1 MVMND
6 FAAPLA
12 QRVLF
17 PADGRATARLFL
29 LFFLPLAALLSL
41 AAFLFYDERAQ
52 NEKALYEARELQ
64 RVAKREKIIAAELQ
78 AAASDLRVLA
88 DETELHLR
96 SGSPPSAQPILR
108 DEFLSFMKRKAFY
121 REICFLDLSGQE
133 VIRVDRRYGRPRA
146 VPPAE
151 LESEAGR
158 AHFREALRHG
168 RGEIYISPFQFTA
181 GESPQPELRFAQMV
195 HDRQG
200 QRRGVIVI
208 NYDAARLVRELQTA
222 TPAAP
227 GDDMLFNADGSLVY
241 GTDPS
246 CPQAGC
252 GQDIWK
258 RIQAVDGGQFP
269 YAGGL
274 ITFATIY
281 PLLEGLERS
290 GAQPAAPAAAKKH
303 FWKVVSH
310 VSGATLTAE
319 SRELASKLLP
329 RYLGLLAL
337 FAAGSWFGAHAAAKR
352 REAEERLFHETLARL
367 ELTRGVEQATATLQ
381 SIGDAVITVNTDG
394 RIVSLNPAAERI
406 SGWSNAEA
414 QGRVFQDVCRLIDEG
429 SRQPVECP
437 AKKCMSEKAVV
448 SLPDSVVMVSRDGR
462 EFAVQDTVAPIHTRL
477 GQIIGAVQV
486 FRDVSERRRAE
497 QELQQAQERLRAVV
511 DGVLDGIVTFDG
523 QGVIESFNPAAGR
536 MFGYQAQEVIGLN
549 SSLLLADPECGE
561 HDNCISRYVSNGEA
575 KTLGKERETTGR
587 RKDGALFPMEISL
600 NEVRVEGQRRFIGI
614 LRDIT
619 ERKEAEQQL
628 VFLAQNDQLTGL
640 ANRTLFL
647 DHLRQTLARAQRN
660 GQMAAVMFIDLDDF
674 KEVNDTLGHDT
685 GDQVLKQVAGRLK
698 SCVRV
703 SDVVAR
709 MGGDEFTIVLE
720 GLEKRAYA
728 ELAAQN
734 ILKAMLLP
742 LAISQRELKVA
753 TSIGIA
759 LYPDDGEDIGTLLRN
774 ADIAMYRSKAA
785 GGNAYHFYAA
795 EMARDSAGG

>member
-1 MVMND
+1 MAMND
-6 FAAPLA
+6 SAAPLA
-12 QRVLF
+12 QRILS

-41 AAFLFYDERAQ
+41 AAFLFYDERVQ
-52 NEKALYEARELQ
+52 NEKALYEAREIQ
-64 RVAKREKIIAAELQ
+64 RVAEREKVIAAELQ
-78 AAASDLRVLA
+78 AVASDLRVLA
-88 DETELHLR
+88 DELELHL
-96 SGSPPSAQPILR
+96 SHGSPPSAQLILR
-108 DEFLSFMKRKAFY
+108 DEFLSFTNRKAFY

-133 VIRVDRRYGRPRA
+133 VIRVDRRHGRPRA

-181 GESPQPELRFAQMV
+181 GESPQPELRFAQMA

-208 NYDAARLVRELQTA
+208 TYDAARLVRELQAA

-246 CPQAGC
+246 CPQSVC

-274 ITFATIY
+274 ITFATVY

-290 GAQPAAPAAAKKH
+290 GAQPAAAKKH

-319 SRELASKLLP
+319 SRKLAGKLLP
-329 RYLGLLAL
+329 HYLGLLAL

-352 REAEERLFHETLARL
+352 REAEERLFQEALARL
-367 ELTRGVEQATATLQ
+367 ELTRGVERATATLQ
-381 SIGDAVITVNTDG
+381 SIGDAVVAVSTDG

-462 EFAVQDTVAPIHTRL
+462 EFAVQDTAAPIHTRL

-523 QGVIESFNPAAGR
+523 QGVIKSFNPAAGR
-536 MFGYQAQEVIGLN
+536 MFGYQAQEVIGRN

-561 HDNCISRYVSNGEA
+561 HDNCISRYLGSGEA
-575 KTLGKERETTGR
+575 KTLGKGRETTGR

-628 VFLAQNDQLTGL
+628 VFLAQYDQLTGL

-647 DHLRQTLARAQRN
+647 DHLRQALARAQRN

-674 KEVNDTLGHDT
+674 KEINDTLGHDI
-685 GDQVLKQVAGRLK
+685 GDQVLKQVAERLK

-774 ADIAMYRSKAA
+774 ADIAMYRSKAG

-795 EMARDSAGG
+795 EMARDSGKQ

>member
-1 MVMND
+1 MND
-6 FAAPLA
+6 SAPPLA
-12 QRVLF
+12 QRVLS
-17 PADGRATARLFL
+17 PADGRATVRLFL

-64 RVAKREKIIAAELQ
+64 RVTKREKIIAAELQ

-88 DETELHLR
+88 DEIGLHLR
-96 SGSPPSAQPILR
+96 SGSPASAQPILR
-108 DEFLSFMKRKAFY
+108 DEFLSFTKRKAFY

-133 VIRVDRRYGRPRA
+133 VIRVDRRHGRPRA
-146 VPPAE
+146 VPPEE
-151 LESEAGR
+151 LESEAGH
-158 AHFREALRHG
+158 AHFREALRLG

-181 GESPQPELRFAQMV
+181 EESPQPELRFAQMA

-208 NYDAARLVRELQTA
+208 TYDAARLVRELQTA

-246 CPQAGC
+246 CPQSVC

-258 RIQAVDGGQFP
+258 RIQAVDSGQLS

-274 ITFATIY
+274 ITFATVY
-281 PLLEGLERS
+281 PLLEGMERS
-290 GAQPAAPAAAKKH
+290 SARAAAPAAAKKH

-319 SRELASKLLP
+319 SRELAGKLLP
-329 RYLGLLAL
+329 HYLGLLAL
-337 FAAGSWFGAHAAAKR
+337 FAAGSWFGAHAAAKHR
-352 REAEERLFHETLARL
+352 NAEERLFHEALARL

-462 EFAVQDTVAPIHTRL
+462 EFAVQDTAAPIHTRL

-511 DGVLDGIVTFDG
+511 DGVLDGIVTFDE
-523 QGVIESFNPAAGR
+523 QGMIESFNPAAGR
-536 MFGYQAQEVIGLN
+536 MFGYQPQEVVGRN

-561 HDNCISRYVSNGEA
+561 HDNCISRYVGNGEA

-628 VFLAQNDQLTGL
+628 VFLAQYDQLTGL

-647 DHLRQTLARAQRN
+647 DHLRQALARAQRN

-674 KEVNDTLGHDT
+674 KEINDTLGHDI
-685 GDQVLKQVAGRLK
+685 GDQVLKQVAERLK

-720 GLEKRAYA
+720 GLEKREYA

-759 LYPDDGEDIGTLLRN
+759 LYPDDGEDIGALLRN
-774 ADIAMYRSKAA
+774 ADIAMYRSKAG

-795 EMARDSAGG
+795 EMARNSGKQ

>member
-1 MVMND
+1 M
-6 FAAPLA
+6 
-12 QRVLF
+12 
-17 PADGRATARLFL
+17 
-29 LFFLPLAALLSL
+29 
-41 AAFLFYDERAQ
+41 
-52 NEKALYEARELQ
+52 
-64 RVAKREKIIAAELQ
+64 
-78 AAASDLRVLA
+78 
-88 DETELHLR
+88 
-96 SGSPPSAQPILR
+96 
-108 DEFLSFMKRKAFY
+108 
-121 REICFLDLSGQE
+121 
-133 VIRVDRRYGRPRA
+133 
-146 VPPAE
+146 
-151 LESEAGR
+151 
-158 AHFREALRHG
+158 
-168 RGEIYISPFQFTA
+168 
-181 GESPQPELRFAQMV
+181 
-195 HDRQG
+195 
-200 QRRGVIVI
+200 
-208 NYDAARLVRELQTA
+208 
-222 TPAAP
+222 
-227 GDDMLFNADGSLVY
+227 
-241 GTDPS
+241 
-246 CPQAGC
+246 
-252 GQDIWK
+252 
-258 RIQAVDGGQFP
+258 
-269 YAGGL
+269 
-274 ITFATIY
+274 
-281 PLLEGLERS
+281 
-290 GAQPAAPAAAKKH
+290 
-303 FWKVVSH
+303 
-310 VSGATLTAE
+310 
-319 SRELASKLLP
+319 
-329 RYLGLLAL
+329 
-337 FAAGSWFGAHAAAKR
+337 
-352 REAEERLFHETLARL
+352 
-367 ELTRGVEQATATLQ
+367 ATLQ

-394 RIVSLNPAAERI
+394 RIASLNPAAERI

-437 AKKCMSEKAVV
+437 AKKCVSEKAVV

-462 EFAVQDTVAPIHTRL
+462 EFAVQDTAAPIHTRL

-536 MFGYQAQEVIGLN
+536 MFGYQAQEVIGRN

-561 HDNCISRYVSNGEA
+561 HDNCISRYLGSGEIKA
-575 KTLGKERETTGR
+575 LCKGRETTGR

-628 VFLAQNDQLTGL
+628 VFLAQYDQLTGL

-647 DHLRQTLARAQRN
+647 DHLAAALARAQRN

-674 KEVNDTLGHDT
+674 KEINDTLGHDT

-720 GLEKRAYA
+720 GLEKREYA

-759 LYPDDGEDIGTLLRN
+759 LYPDDGEDIGALLRN

-795 EMARDSAGG
+795 EMARDPAGE